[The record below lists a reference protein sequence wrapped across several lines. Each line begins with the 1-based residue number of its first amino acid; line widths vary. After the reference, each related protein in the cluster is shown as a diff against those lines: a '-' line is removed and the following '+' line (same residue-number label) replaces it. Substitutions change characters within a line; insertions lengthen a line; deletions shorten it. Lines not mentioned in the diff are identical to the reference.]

1 MKIEKKLKIV
11 ILPHTHWD
19 REWYF
24 TSSKSMIYS
33 LRDFDEIIEFMEN
46 QSDVKS
52 FILDGQTSIIDDYLE
67 MHPQNTGKL
76 KKLIKN
82 KKILTGPW
90 YTQPDTL
97 VVSGESIIRN
107 LLYGTK
113 SARSYGHSMEV
124 GYLPD
129 SFGMSE
135 QMPQIYNGF
144 GIKYATFRRGIAD
157 SITKDREFY
166 WESKDGS
173 SVFTHNIYH
182 YGSMAYPPSDDN
194 GIKEYFEKMINLLK
208 DSSKTGT
215 IILFNGEDQ
224 KPIRKNIN
232 EIVEKAR
239 NIFPDL
245 EFEIGNFE
253 DTMKEMSESE
263 TEFITYQGEFTFGQ
277 HSRVHKSIF
286 STRADLKIM
295 NNILENFIVN
305 ILEPVSSIAFLS
317 GFTYE
322 EKLFEKIWKLM
333 LDNSAHD
340 SIGMCNSDRTNRD
353 VKHRFELAK
362 NYAEDLLEMKLR
374 EIGIHIE
381 EKDIFQF
388 QLYNLL
394 PYERDGYV
402 EMELFVPARDFE
414 IRNESGERQEHIVM
428 ETEDVTKNI
437 FAKSKREIGVD
448 DDLNPLWAK
457 TVTAI
462 YKVKTKI
469 RVTGLPSMG
478 YSTFTISKIER
489 DESIKVFDS
498 ESNTIENEFYRITVN
513 ENSRIDLL
521 DKTNQ
526 KIYLDFISIE
536 DSGDEGDSYDY
547 SEPDED
553 MIIVEKELQKSK
565 FNQTSLSNTGILSFK
580 MRLPFDLKERNKG
593 ICAIEQIINLKIELN
608 KGEKSIY
615 TSISTTNEAIEHR
628 LRLVINTDINA
639 NISKADQQFGLIERP
654 VYLSEVEKWKEE
666 AWDEKPR
673 TIEPLQSLV
682 SISGNDKTIQIITE
696 SVREY
701 QIIGDSYNKIAMTL
715 YRSTPFL
722 GKDHLNDRP
731 GRESGT
737 KARTPDAELLG
748 VDINSKYIIR
758 IFDEAI
764 EDSVLSITAK
774 EALTPIVGY
783 QAAQFKNN
791 TDYFVLNMPNKKTLE
806 AKVSLFE
813 TSKNVVMS
821 TLKKTEGESGLI
833 LRVFNPSDKDNV
845 EMELSSKYIED
856 YVEVNLDETL
866 TENSNLSFTPSKVK
880 GYLISNKINLNK

>member
-1 MKIEKKLKIV
+1 MKKKLKIV

-46 QSDVKS
+46 QSEVKS

-67 MHPQNTGKL
+67 MHPQNTEKL

-82 KKILTGPW
+82 KKVLTGPW

-97 VVSGESIIRN
+97 VVSGESLIRN
-107 LLYGTK
+107 LLYGTR
-113 SARSYGHSMEV
+113 SSRSYGHSMEI

-182 YGSMAYPPSDDN
+182 YGSMAYPPSDDI
-194 GIKEYFEKMINLLK
+194 GIKHYFEKMINLLA

-232 EIVEKAR
+232 DIVEKAR
-239 NIFPDL
+239 NLFPDL
-245 EFEIGNFE
+245 EFEIGSFE
-253 DTMKEMSESE
+253 DTLKEMSESD
-263 TEFITYQGEFTFGQ
+263 TEFTTYQGEFTFGQ

-295 NNILENFIVN
+295 NNMLENFIVN
-305 ILEPVSSIAFLS
+305 ILEPVSSIAFLA

-362 NYAEDLLEMKLR
+362 NYAEDLLELKLR
-374 EIGIHIE
+374 EIGIHID
-381 EKDIFQF
+381 EKDVFQF

-394 PYERDGYV
+394 PYKRDGYV
-402 EMELFVPARDFE
+402 EMELLVPGREFE
-414 IRNESGERQEHIVM
+414 IRDEKGELQEYVVM

-448 DDLNPLWAK
+448 DDLDPLWAK
-457 TVTAI
+457 TVTSI

-478 YSTFTISKIER
+478 YSTFTISETEH
-489 DESIKVFDS
+489 DESIELLDS
-498 ESNTIENEFYRITVN
+498 DSNKIENEFYRITVD
-513 ENSRIDLL
+513 ENSKINLF
-521 DKTNQ
+521 DKTTNKTYQ
-526 KIYLDFISIE
+526 DFICIE

-547 SEPDED
+547 SEPTDD
-553 MIIVEKELQKSK
+553 MIISDKELQKSE
-565 FNQTSLSNTGILSFK
+565 FNQTSLGSIGILSFK
-580 MRLPFDLKERNKG
+580 IRIPIDLVERSKG
-593 ICAIEQIINLKIELN
+593 IRGVEQIIDLKIELN
-608 KGEKSIY
+608 KGDKHIY
-615 TSISTTNEAIEHR
+615 TSVSSINQAIEHR

-654 VYLSEVEKWKEE
+654 VYLSEVEEWKEE
-666 AWDEKPR
+666 VWDEKPR

-682 SISGNDKTIQIITE
+682 SISGNDKTIQVITE

-748 VDINSKYIIR
+748 IEINSKYTIR
-758 IFDEAI
+758 IFDIVI
-764 EDSVLSITAK
+764 EDSVLSTTAK
-774 EALTPIVGY
+774 EVLTPIIGY

-791 TDYFVLNMPNKKTLE
+791 TDYFVLNMPKEKTLKS
-806 AKVSLFE
+806 KVSLFE
-813 TSKNVVMS
+813 TSKNIVMS
-821 TLKKTEGESGLI
+821 TLKKAEGESGLI
-833 LRVFNPSDKDNV
+833 FRVFNPSDKDNV
-845 EMELSSKYIED
+845 EMELSSEFID
-856 YVEVNLDETL
+856 HYVEVNLDETL
-866 TENSNLSFTPSKVK
+866 TGNSSLSFTPSKVK
-880 GYLISNKINLNK
+880 GYLISNKVIQSK

>member
-1 MKIEKKLKIV
+1 MKKKLKIV

-46 QSDVKS
+46 HDEVRS

-67 MHPQNTGKL
+67 MHPEHTERL
-76 KKLIKN
+76 KKLVKS
-82 KKILTGPW
+82 KRILTGPW

-97 VVSGESIIRN
+97 VVSGESLIRN

-113 SARSYGHSMEV
+113 KAREYGHSMEI

-129 SFGMSE
+129 SFGMSA

-173 SVFTHNIYH
+173 KVFAHNIYH
-182 YGSMAYPPSDDN
+182 YGSMAYPPSDSH
-194 GIKEYFEKMINLLK
+194 GVKTYFEKMVSLLEE
-208 DSSKTGT
+208 SSTTGS
-215 IILFNGEDQ
+215 ILLFNGEDQ

-232 EIVEKAR
+232 DIVEKAR
-239 NIFPDL
+239 SIFPEV
-245 EFEIGNFE
+245 EFEIGNLE
-253 DTMKEMSESE
+253 DTLKEMENSD

-286 STRADLKIM
+286 STRADLKTM
-295 NNILENFIVN
+295 NNTLENFIVN
-305 ILEPVSSIAFLS
+305 ILEPVSSIAYLA

-322 EKLFEKIWKLM
+322 EKLYEKIWKLM

-362 NYAEDLLEMKLR
+362 NYAEDLLELKLR

-381 EKDIFQF
+381 EKDAFQF

-394 PYERDGYV
+394 PCKRDGYV
-402 EMELFVPARDFE
+402 EMELFVPSPHFE
-414 IRNESGERQEHIVM
+414 IRNESGVIQEHVVM
-428 ETEDVTKNI
+428 EIEEVTTNI

-448 DDLNPLWAK
+448 DDLNPLWAQ
-457 TVTAI
+457 TVTSI
-462 YKVKTKI
+462 YKTKTKI
-469 RVTGLPSMG
+469 SVKGLPSMG
-478 YSTFTISKIER
+478 YSTYTISSKDLEASNR
-489 DESIKVFDS
+489 SLNQDS
-498 ESNTIENEFYRITVN
+498 SCIENEFYRITLD
-513 ENSRIDLL
+513 ENGRIDLF
-521 DKTNQ
+521 DKTRD
-526 KIYLDFISIE
+526 KAYPDFITLE

-547 SEPDED
+547 SEPKDD
-553 MIIVEKELQKSK
+553 RVIIERDLQNAR
-565 FNQTSLSNTGILSFK
+565 FNKNNLGSQGEFSYLMKI
-580 MRLPFDLKERNKG
+580 PFDLKERSQG
-593 ICAIEQIINLKIELN
+593 TCGTEQIVKLSIELN
-608 KGEKSIY
+608 EGDKGIHA
-615 TSISTTNEAIEHR
+615 SISTKNQAIEHR
-628 LRLVINTDINA
+628 LRFVVNTDIKA
-639 NISKADQQFGLIERP
+639 TKSKADQQFGLIERP

-673 TIEPLQSLV
+673 TIEPMQSLV
-682 SISGNDKTIQIITE
+682 SISGKEGNLAIITE

-701 QIIGDSYNKIAMTL
+701 QVVGDDFNKVAMTL

-722 GKDHLNDRP
+722 GKDNLNDRP

-737 KARTPDAELLG
+737 KARTPEAELLG
-748 VDINSKYIIR
+748 IELNSRYTIR
-758 IFDEAI
+758 LDDELM
-764 EDSVLSITAK
+764 EESLLSMTAK
-774 EALTPIVGY
+774 EVLTPIIGY

-791 TDYFVLNMPNKKTLE
+791 TDYFVLNMPKEKTLHPE
-806 AKVSLFE
+806 FSLLE
-813 TSKNVVMS
+813 TSKNVVIS
-821 TLKKTEGESGLI
+821 TLKKVEGKNDLI
-833 LRVFNPSDKDNV
+833 LRVFNPSDKESV
-845 EMELSSKYIED
+845 EMELSSPCID
-856 YVEVNLDETL
+856 QIIEVNLDETL
-866 TENSNLSFTPSKVK
+866 KGNSSLILAPCQVK
-880 GYLISNKINLNK
+880 GYLIPKKEIRYKS

>member
-1 MKIEKKLKIV
+1 MKKKLKIV

-46 QSDVKS
+46 HDEVKS
-52 FILDGQTSIIDDYLE
+52 FILDGQTSIVEDYLE
-67 MHPQNTGKL
+67 MHPEHTERL
-76 KKLIKN
+76 KKLVKN
-82 KKILTGPW
+82 KRILTGPW

-97 VVSGESIIRN
+97 VVSGESLIRN
-107 LLYGTK
+107 LLYGTQK
-113 SARSYGHSMEV
+113 AREYGHSMEV

-129 SFGMSE
+129 SFGMSA

-173 SVFTHNIYH
+173 KVFAHNIYH
-182 YGSMAYPPSDDN
+182 YGSMAYPPSDSH
-194 GIKEYFEKMINLLK
+194 GVKTYFEKMVSLLEE
-208 DSSKTGT
+208 SSTTGS
-215 IILFNGEDQ
+215 ILLFNGEDQ

-232 EIVEKAR
+232 DIVEKAR
-239 NIFPDL
+239 SIFPEV
-245 EFEIGNFE
+245 EFEIGNLE
-253 DTMKEMSESE
+253 DTLKEMENSD

-286 STRADLKIM
+286 STRADLKTM
-295 NNILENFIVN
+295 NNTLENFIVN
-305 ILEPVSSIAFLS
+305 ILEPVSSIAYLA

-362 NYAEDLLEMKLR
+362 NYAEDLLELKLR

-381 EKDIFQF
+381 EKDAFQF

-394 PYERDGYV
+394 PYKRDGYV
-402 EMELFVPARDFE
+402 EMELFVPSPHFE
-414 IRNESGERQEHIVM
+414 IRNEKGELQEHVVM
-428 ETEDVTKNI
+428 EIEEVTKNI

-448 DDLNPLWAK
+448 DDLNPLWAQ
-457 TVTAI
+457 TVTSI
-462 YKVKTKI
+462 YKAKTKI
-469 RVTGLPSMG
+469 SVKGLPSMG
-478 YSTFTISKIER
+478 YSTYTISSIDL
-489 DESIKVFDS
+489 DESNRSLNQDS
-498 ESNTIENEFYRITVN
+498 NCIENEFYCITLD
-513 ENSRIDLL
+513 ENGKIDLF
-521 DKTNQ
+521 DKTRD
-526 KIYLDFISIE
+526 KAYPDFITIE

-547 SEPDED
+547 SEPKED
-553 MIIVEKELQKSK
+553 RVIIERDLQNAR
-565 FNQTSLSNTGILSFK
+565 FNKTNLGSQGEFSYLMKI
-580 MRLPFDLKERNKG
+580 PFDLNERSQG
-593 ICAIEQIINLKIELN
+593 TCGTEQIVKLSIELN
-608 KGEKSIY
+608 QGDKGIHA
-615 TSISTTNEAIEHR
+615 SISTKNQAIEHR
-628 LRLVINTDINA
+628 LRFVVNTDIKA
-639 NISKADQQFGLIERP
+639 TKSKADQQFGLIERP

-673 TIEPLQSLV
+673 TIEPMQSLV
-682 SISGNDKTIQIITE
+682 SISGKEGSLEIITE

-701 QIIGDSYNKIAMTL
+701 QVIGDDFNKVAMTL

-722 GKDHLNDRP
+722 GKDSLNDRP

-737 KARTPDAELLG
+737 KARTPEAELLG
-748 VDINSKYIIR
+748 IEINSKYTIR
-758 IFDEAI
+758 LDDELM
-764 EDSVLSITAK
+764 EDSFLSLTAK
-774 EALTPIVGY
+774 EVLTPIIGY

-791 TDYFVLNMPNKKTLE
+791 TDYFVLNMPKEKTLHPE
-806 AKVSLFE
+806 FSLLE
-813 TSKNVVMS
+813 TSKNVVVS
-821 TLKKTEGESGLI
+821 TLKKAEEKDDLI
-833 LRVFNPSDKDNV
+833 LRVFNPSGEESV
-845 EMELSSKYIED
+845 EMELSSPFMEQII
-856 YVEVNLDETL
+856 EVNLDETIK
-866 TENSNLSFTPSKVK
+866 ENPSLNLAPCQVK
-880 GYLISNKINLNK
+880 GYLISYKEIRYKS

>member
-1 MKIEKKLKIV
+1 MKNKLKIV

-33 LRDFDEIIEFMEN
+33 LRDFDEIIDFMEN
-46 QSDVKS
+46 HDEVKS
-52 FILDGQTSIIDDYLE
+52 FILDGQTSIIEDYLE
-67 MHPQNTGKL
+67 MHPQNTERL
-76 KKLIKN
+76 KELVQSKR
-82 KKILTGPW
+82 ILTGPW

-97 VVSGESIIRN
+97 VVSGESLIRN

-113 SARSYGHSMEV
+113 KAKSYGHSMEI

-173 SVFTHNIYH
+173 KVFTHNIYH
-182 YGSMAYPPSDDN
+182 YGSMAYPPSDSD

-208 DSSKTGT
+208 ESSKTGT
-215 IILFNGEDQ
+215 ILLFNGEDQ

-232 EIVEKAR
+232 DIVEKAR
-239 NIFPDL
+239 NVFPDV
-245 EFEIGNFE
+245 EFEIGSLE
-253 DTMKEMSESE
+253 DTLKEMERSD
-263 TEFITYQGEFTFGQ
+263 TKFITYQGEFTFGQ

-286 STRADLKIM
+286 STRSDLKTM
-295 NNILENFIVN
+295 NNMLENFIVN
-305 ILEPVSSIAFLS
+305 ILEPVSSIAYLS

-362 NYAEDLLEMKLR
+362 NYAEDLLELKLR

-381 EKDIFQF
+381 EKDAFQF

-394 PYERDGYV
+394 PYKRDGYV
-402 EMELFVPARDFE
+402 EMELFVPSAHFE
-414 IRNESGERQEHIVM
+414 IRNESGELQKHIVM
-428 ETEDVTKNI
+428 EIEEVTKNI

-457 TVTAI
+457 TVTSI
-462 YKVKTKI
+462 YKAKVKI
-469 RVTGLPSMG
+469 SVIGLPSMG
-478 YSTFTISKIER
+478 YSTYMISKSAS
-489 DESIKVFDS
+489 DESSRSLDS
-498 ESNTIENEFYRITVN
+498 DASCIENEFYRITLDGN
-513 ENSRIDLL
+513 GRIDLF
-521 DKTNQ
+521 DKTRN
-526 KIYLDFISIE
+526 KSYPDFITLE

-547 SEPDED
+547 SEPMDD
-553 MIIVEKELQKSK
+553 WVIVERNLQNAKYSK
-565 FNQTSLSNTGILSFK
+565 TSLGSQGEFSYKIK
-580 MRLPFDLKERNKG
+580 IPFDLNERSQG
-593 ICAIEQIINLKIELN
+593 ICGTEQIVNLNIELN
-608 KGEKSIY
+608 QGDKGIQASVR
-615 TSISTTNEAIEHR
+615 TTNQAIEHR
-628 LRLVINTDINA
+628 LRLVVNTDIKA
-639 NISKADQQFGLIERP
+639 SKSLADQQFGLIERP
-654 VYLSEVEKWKEE
+654 VYLSEVERWKEE

-673 TIEPLQSLV
+673 TIEPMQSLV
-682 SISGNDKTIQIITE
+682 SISGTEGSLEIITE

-701 QIIGDSYNKIAMTL
+701 QIIGDEFDKIAMTL

-722 GKDHLNDRP
+722 GKDNLNDRP

-737 KARTPDAELLG
+737 KARTPEAELLN
-748 VDINSKYIIR
+748 VEINSKYTIR
-758 IFDEAI
+758 LYDELV
-764 EDSVLSITAK
+764 EDHLLSLTAK
-774 EALTPIVGY
+774 EVLTPIIGY

-791 TDYFVLNMPNKKTLE
+791 TDYFVLIMPKEKNLSPE
-806 AKVSLFE
+806 FSLLE
-813 TSKNVVMS
+813 TSKNVVIS
-821 TLKKTEGESGLI
+821 TLKKAEGKSNLI
-833 LRVFNPSDKDNV
+833 LRVFNPSGKESI
-845 EMELSSKYIED
+845 EMELYSQYINQTI
-856 YVEVNLDETL
+856 EVNLDETL
-866 TENSNLSFTPSKVK
+866 RENPSMNLAPCKVK
-880 GYLISNKINLNK
+880 GFLISSKEIGEK